1 MIVEYGTV
9 SLIVVICMDFT
20 VICINFVLLSLNNF
34 FVGSLLLNLSI
45 KDGFCHF
52 EADKN
57 GWDLGI
63 Y

>member
-20 VICINFVLLSLNNF
+20 VICINFVLLSLNKI

-45 KDGFCHF
+45 KDEFCHF
-52 EADKN
+52 EAD
-57 GWDLGI
+57 
-63 Y
+63 